1 MNNKPKWDSA
11 EAFLLNECY
20 TLSSTIVND
29 NETQKLLREKADKIN
44 VPSEYIP
51 LFSDASYTESEM
63 QILTKAIKSL
73 AEEGHI
79 SSSKDDSQTYFKVS
93 QLHESAE
100 KEYVLALLSLRNA
113 TNETQRLAALQH
125 LSVALS
131 YSPDDPRYI
140 TLSQIIKEA
149 SE

>member
-1 MNNKPKWDSA
+1 MNNKPKWDSV

-20 TLSSTIVND
+20 TLSSTVEQDND
-29 NETQKLLREKADKIN
+29 SQKLLREKADKID

-51 LFSDASYTESEM
+51 LFPDASYNESEM
-63 QILTKAIKSL
+63 QILTKAIRAL
-73 AEEGHI
+73 AGEGYV
-79 SSSKDDSQTYFKVS
+79 SSSTDDSQTFFKVS
-93 QLHESAE
+93 QLPESAE
-100 KEYVLALLSLRNA
+100 KEYVLALLSLRNS

-125 LSVALS
+125 LSIALS